1 MSTER
6 EKARQPGTK
15 GLLERMSREPAAWMA
30 GDGPSAGIVLSS
42 RVRLARNLQGVPFG
56 ARAKEEEKERVIA
69 ETRTASREA
78 ASLRGSVYVDVSSLS
93 EIDRHLLVERYLISR
108 DLAAESGS
116 RGVIVGQDEGLS
128 VLVNEEDHLRL
139 QGIASGYQIE
149 AAWRA
154 VDRLDEELS
163 RRLGY
168 AYSDAWG
175 FLTACPTNVG
185 TGMRASV
192 LVHLPALVLTKEIGR
207 VLHGVSQVGLAVR
220 GLHGEGSE
228 VMGNFFQVSSQA
240 TLGLAEPEMV
250 QNLIGVTRHLIENE
264 EKAGEVLLRD
274 ARAEIEDKVF
284 RSYGIL
290 RHCRVISSEEVMS
303 LSSALRLGAQLDL
316 VGSVKAGTL
325 NRMLILTQPAHMQ
338 RTIRGGDGAI
348 SRDQKRAEIVRA
360 LLAPDPSTN

>member
-1 MSTER
+1 MSE
-6 EKARQPGTK
+6 EKGKGRHGTK
-15 GLLERMSREPAAWMA
+15 GLLERMARVPASWMA

-56 ARAKEEEKERVIA
+56 SRAKEEEKERVVA

-78 ASLRGSVYVDVSSLS
+78 ASLRGSVYLDVSSLS
-93 EIDRHLLVERYLISR
+93 EVDRQLLVERYLISR
-108 DLAAESGS
+108 DLAADSGS

-168 AYSDAWG
+168 SYSDTWG
-175 FLTACPTNVG
+175 YLTACPTNVG

-207 VLHGVSQVGLAVR
+207 VLHGVTQVGLAVR

-240 TLGLAEPEMV
+240 TLGLSEPQMV

-264 EKAGEVLLRD
+264 EKAGAVLVRD

-290 RHCRVISSEEVMS
+290 RHCRVVSSEEVMS
-303 LSSALRLGAQLDL
+303 LSSALRLGVQLEL
-316 VGSVKAGTL
+316 VDSVTAGTL
-325 NRMLILTQPAHMQ
+325 NRMLVLTQPAHLERMVA
-338 RTIRGGDGAI
+338 GNEAGP
-348 SRDQKRAEIVRA
+348 SRDQRRAEIVRA
-360 LLAPDPSTN
+360 LLCPDPSTN